1 MKSNYDRSV
10 SLICPVCG
18 ESQFEYD
25 ETLDDGPVAC
35 VKCKKVFSRDELIA
49 ENDEAIQ
56 SEVDAVQKEALADIT
71 KNLKKAFKSWK

>member
-18 ESQFEYD
+18 ENQFEYD
-25 ETLDDGPVAC
+25 EALDDAPVTCA
-35 VKCKKVFSRDELIA
+35 KCKKVFSRADLIA

-56 SEVDAVQKEALADIT
+56 SERDAVKKEVLADMT
-71 KNLKKAFKSWK
+71 KDLNKALKSWK